1 LGRARAPHEEM
12 AVDPTATSPGVPA
25 ALEPGEPLGA
35 TERQGEGG
43 VGPYQLAARRLRRNK
58 TALAFGAIFV
68 VIVILCLCAPLYAK
82 HVAHTTPSANH
93 ITDQIKV
100 RGETKDVVSPG
111 GIPTGPTW
119 TRKFLLGA
127 DANGRDVAV
136 RLLYGGR
143 NSLEIGL
150 IATFISC
157 FFATIVAL
165 SAGYFRGVV
174 DGVLSRTMDLIW
186 AYPVIL
192 LGIALGTALAV
203 GGLDFGLFTVSGASL
218 WIPAIIIGVVYVP
231 YMAKPLRGQ
240 VLSLREKEFVEA
252 ARSQGAGNL
261 RIMFREIL
269 PNIASSIIVF
279 IPLMIANAILLE
291 AALSF
296 LGAGVQPPNPSWGTM
311 ISDGIRLIPSAMHLT
326 LIPGGMLVL
335 AVLGINVFGDGVRD
349 ALDPRAQVRIEH

>member
-1 LGRARAPHEEM
+1 M
-12 AVDPTATSPGVPA
+12 AADPTAPSPGVPA
-25 ALEPGEPLGA
+25 ALEPEMPLGA
-35 TERQGEGG
+35 SEVQGEGG
-43 VGPYQLAARRLRRNK
+43 VGPYKLAARRLRRNK
-58 TALAFGAIFV
+58 TALAFGAMFLL
-68 VIVILCLCAPLYAK
+68 IVILCLCAPLYAK

-93 ITDQIKV
+93 ITDTV
-100 RGETKDVVSPG
+100 GGKDVVSPG

-119 TRKFLLGA
+119 KGKFFLGA
-127 DANGRDVAV
+127 DSNGRDVAV

-143 NSLEIGL
+143 NSLQIGF

-165 SAGYFRGVV
+165 TGGYFRGAL

-186 AYPVIL
+186 AFPVIL

-203 GGLDFGLFTVSGASL
+203 GGLDFGLFTVNGASL

-252 ARSQGAGNL
+252 ARSQGAGNF

-296 LGAGVQPPNPSWGTM
+296 LGAGVQAPNPSWGTM
-311 ISDGIRLIPSAMHLT
+311 IGDGIRLIPSAMHLT

-349 ALDPRAQVRIEH
+349 ALDPRAEVRIEH

>member
-1 LGRARAPHEEM
+1 M
-12 AVDPTATSPGVPA
+12 AVDPTFPNPGTPA
-25 ALEPGEPLGA
+25 ALEPGVALGQSSI
-35 TERQGEGG
+35 EGEGG
-43 VGPYQLAARRLRRNK
+43 VGPYKLALRRLRHNR
-58 TALAFGAIFV
+58 TALAFGAMFL
-68 VIVILCLCAPLYAK
+68 VIVFLCLCAPLYAN
-82 HVAHTTPSANH
+82 HIAHTTPSANH
-93 ITDQIKV
+93 ITDTIKV
-100 RGETKDVVSPG
+100 RGQEHDVVSPG
-111 GIPTGPTW
+111 GIPIGPTW
-119 TRKFLLGA
+119 TGKFLLGA

-143 NSLEIGL
+143 NSLEIGF

-157 FFATIVAL
+157 LFATVIAL
-165 SAGYFRGVV
+165 AAGYYRGAV

-186 AYPVIL
+186 AFPVIL

-203 GGLDFGLFTVSGASL
+203 GGLNFGLFTVNGDSL
-218 WIPAIIIGVVYVP
+218 LIPAIIIGVVYTP

-240 VLSLREKEFVEA
+240 VLGLREKEFIEA

-279 IPLMIANAILLE
+279 VPLMMANAILLE

-296 LGAGVQPPNPSWGTM
+296 LGAGVHPPNPSWGTM
-311 ISDGIRLIPSAMHLT
+311 IAEGIRLIPSAMHLT

-349 ALDPRAQVRIEH
+349 ALDPRAEVRIEH

>member
-1 LGRARAPHEEM
+1 M
-12 AVDPTATSPGVPA
+12 AVDPTAPSPGTPA
-25 ALEPGEPLGA
+25 ALEPAEPLGA
-35 TERQGEGG
+35 SEIQGEGG
-43 VGPYQLAARRLRRNK
+43 LGPYRLAARRLRRNK
-58 TALAFGAIFV
+58 TALAFGAMFV
-68 VIVILCLCAPLYAK
+68 IIVLLCLCAPLYAK
-82 HVAHTTPSANH
+82 HIAHTTPSANH
-93 ITDQIKV
+93 ITEQIKV
-100 RGETKDVVSPG
+100 RGKTEDVVSPG

-119 TRKFLLGA
+119 TGKFFLGA

-143 NSLEIGL
+143 NSLEIGF

-157 FFATIVAL
+157 LFATIVAL
-165 SAGYFRGVV
+165 SAGYYRGVV

>member
-1 LGRARAPHEEM
+1 
-12 AVDPTATSPGVPA
+12 
-25 ALEPGEPLGA
+25 
-35 TERQGEGG
+35 
-43 VGPYQLAARRLRRNK
+43 
-58 TALAFGAIFV
+58 
-68 VIVILCLCAPLYAK
+68 
-82 HVAHTTPSANH
+82 
-93 ITDQIKV
+93 
-100 RGETKDVVSPG
+100 
-111 GIPTGPTW
+111 
-119 TRKFLLGA
+119 
-127 DANGRDVAV
+127 
-136 RLLYGGR
+136 
-143 NSLEIGL
+143 LEIGF

-157 FFATIVAL
+157 LLATIIAL
-165 SAGYFRGVV
+165 IAGFYRGVV
-174 DGVLSRTMDLIW
+174 DGVLSRTLDLIW

-203 GGLDFGLFTVSGASL
+203 GGLNFGLFTVSGASL

-252 ARSQGAGNL
+252 ARAQGAGSL
-261 RIMFREIL
+261 RIMSREIL

-311 ISDGIRLIPSAMHLT
+311 IGDGIRLIPSAMHLT

-349 ALDPRAQVRIEH
+349 ALDPRAEVRIEH

>member
-1 LGRARAPHEEM
+1 M
-12 AVDPTATSPGVPA
+12 AVDPTAPSPGKPA
-25 ALEPGEPLGA
+25 ALEPGVALGQSMR
-35 TERQGEGG
+35 EGEGG
-43 VGPYQLAARRLRRNK
+43 VGPYVLALRRLRRNK

-68 VIVILCLCAPLYAK
+68 LIVVLCLCAPLYAK
-82 HVAHTTPSANH
+82 YVAHTTPSANH
-93 ITDQIKV
+93 ITEQINV
-100 RGETKDVVSPG
+100 RGHTEDVVSPG

-119 TRKFLLGA
+119 TGKFLLGA
-127 DANGRDVAV
+127 DSNGRDVAV

-143 NSLEIGL
+143 NSLEIGF

-157 FFATIVAL
+157 FFATVIAL
-165 SAGYFRGVV
+165 AAGYYRVVV

-203 GGLDFGLFTVSGASL
+203 GGLDFGLFTVSGSSL

-240 VLSLREKEFVEA
+240 VLGLREKEFVEA
-252 ARSQGAGNL
+252 ARSQGAGNM
-261 RIMFREIL
+261 RIMFQEIL

-279 IPLMIANAILLE
+279 IPLMVANAILLE

-296 LGAGVQPPNPSWGTM
+296 LGAGVQAPNPSWGTM
-311 ISDGIRLIPSAMHLT
+311 IGDGIRLIPSAMHLT

-349 ALDPRAQVRIEH
+349 ALDPRAEVRIEH